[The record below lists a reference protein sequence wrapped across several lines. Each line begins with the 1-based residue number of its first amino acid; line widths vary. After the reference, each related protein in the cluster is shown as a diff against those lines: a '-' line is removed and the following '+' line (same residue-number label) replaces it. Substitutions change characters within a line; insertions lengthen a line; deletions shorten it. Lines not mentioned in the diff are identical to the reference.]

1 MRQII
6 ALLLWISCSA
16 TLFAQSYRYDEE
28 EGLSL
33 YNKRKFDI
41 ALSYLQRAAKAG
53 STNAQKCLGYM
64 YEHGLG
70 VRKDNQIAI
79 NLYKRAGL
87 AQSSDELE
95 FENGKIKLSIKG
107 KRLLAVGSIG
117 NSILQASIMVNQSNG
132 VMLEYNIDDGWEE
145 TEYGNYVDGKLVFE
159 SGIEATVTD
168 KIEGTWK
175 DNDAGY
181 SKMPFVLNFVGSVL
195 VDGAFIYPSAPQIA
209 ETLAI
214 VDDGAEKKPEKKE
227 TNAVE
232 PPAVEIQYLPPTVEG
247 KETVDNNRVY
257 DVVEEMPEFPG
268 GWSALLNF
276 LATNMKYPKD
286 CQEAGIQ
293 GRVVVKFVVD
303 KDGRV
308 TNARVAQPVNP
319 SLDKEAL
326 RVINSMPR
334 WTPGKQEGKPVRVT
348 YTVPLMFRLK

>member
-1 MRQII
+1 MKRILAI
-6 ALLLWISCSA
+6 WVWISCA
-16 TLFAQSYRYDEE
+16 MTVFAQSYIYDEKS
-28 EGLSL
+28 GMDL
-33 YNKRKFDI
+33 YMKRRFDI
-41 ALSYLQRAAKAG
+41 AFSDLQKAAKAG

-70 VRKDNQIAI
+70 VHKDNQIAI
-79 NLYKRAGL
+79 TLYKRVGL

-95 FENGKIKLSIKG
+95 FENGKIKLPIRG
-107 KRLLAVGSIG
+107 KRYLAVGSIG
-117 NSILQASIMVNQSNG
+117 SSILQASIIVNQLNK

-145 TEYGNYVDGKLVFE
+145 TEYGTYVDGKLVFE

-195 VDGAFIYPSAPQIA
+195 IDGAFIYPPAPQIA

-214 VDDGAEKKPEKKE
+214 VDEGAEKKPEKKE

-247 KETVDNNRVY
+247 KETMDDNRVY

-268 GWSALLNF
+268 GWPAVLNF

-286 CQEAGIQ
+286 CQKAGIQ

-308 TNARVAQPVNP
+308 TNARVAQPVHP

-334 WTPGKQEGKPVRVT
+334 WTPGKQKGKPVRVT
-348 YTVPLMFRLK
+348 YTVPLMFRLN

>member
-1 MRQII
+1 MSDSSRDNNSGGSFKSLRNRLQTRPNKQSFQADGIKKGFSH
-6 ALLLWISCSA
+6 ISDVTKNMGA
-16 TLFAQSYRYDEE
+16 TIQNMFATKSDASVY
-28 EGLSL
+28 S
-33 YNKRKFDI
+33 K
-41 ALSYLQRAAKAG
+41 
-53 STNAQKCLGYM
+53 
-64 YEHGLG
+64 G
-70 VRKDNQIAI
+70 VRELDNFG
-79 NLYKRAGL
+79 YEK
-87 AQSSDELE
+87 
-95 FENGKIKLSIKG
+95 
-107 KRLLAVGSIG
+107 
-117 NSILQASIMVNQSNG
+117 
-132 VMLEYNIDDGWEE
+132 YNIDDDWEE

-159 SGIEATVTD
+159 SGFEATVTD

-214 VDDGAEKKPEKKE
+214 VDDGAEKKPEKKD
-227 TNAVE
+227 TNAIE

-247 KETVDNNRVY
+247 KETVDDNRVY

-334 WTPGKQEGKPVRVT
+334 WAPGKQKGKPVRVT